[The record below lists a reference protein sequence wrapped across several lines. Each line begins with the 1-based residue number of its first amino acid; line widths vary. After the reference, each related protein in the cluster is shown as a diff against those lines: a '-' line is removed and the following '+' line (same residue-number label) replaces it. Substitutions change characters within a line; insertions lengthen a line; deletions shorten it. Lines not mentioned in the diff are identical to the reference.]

1 MACSL
6 QQLFAVEEEFEDEDF
21 LSAVEDA
28 ENQFAG
34 SLPVNAGRLRP
45 VSSRAQET
53 VQAQSSRLLLLH
65 PTAPSEAL
73 GLPDLDLCLPTSSM
87 PRADSCPSCIGTAP
101 LRPVSTSSSWI
112 GNQQR
117 RVTVTEGLREPARPQ
132 SSALHP
138 LLTFESQQQQVGGFE
153 GPEQDEFDKVLASME
168 LEEPGME
175 LECGVSSEATP
186 ILPAQQREG
195 SVLAKKAR
203 VVDLSGSCQKGPVP
217 ATHKAGIM
225 SAQDES
231 LDPVIQCRTPRP
243 PLRPGAAGHLP
254 VPTAL
259 TVPTQQSHW
268 EVCPQRSP
276 VQALQ
281 PLQAARGTIQ
291 SSPQNC
297 FPCQPFQSPSS
308 WLSGKVH
315 LPRPRTPNSSCST
328 PSSTSSGLFP
338 RIPLQPQAPV
348 SSIGSP
354 VGTPKGPHSS
364 LGPQGALQTP
374 IVTNHLVQL
383 VTAASRTPQQPTHP
397 STRAKTRRFPGP
409 AGILPHQS
417 GRSLEDIMVSTPQTP
432 THGALAKFQTEIVA
446 SSQASVEEDF
456 GRGPWLTMKSALG
469 LDERDPS
476 CFLCTYS
483 IVMVLRKQAA
493 LKQLPRNKVP
503 NMAVMI
509 KSLTR
514 STMDASVV
522 FKDPTG
528 EMQGTVHR
536 LLLETRQNE
545 LKPGSVLLL
554 KQIGVFSPSLRNHYL
569 NVTPNNLVHIY
580 SPDSGDGSFLK
591 PSQPFP
597 KDSGSFQHDV
607 AAKPEEGFRTAQN
620 LAAEASPEEELP
632 EADDLD
638 GLLSELPED
647 FFCGTSS

>member
-6 QQLFAVEEEFEDEDF
+6 QKLFAVEEEFEDEDF

-28 ENQFAG
+28 ENRFTG

-45 VSSRAQET
+45 VSSRPQET

-73 GLPDLDLCLPTSSM
+73 GLPDLDLCLPASST
-87 PRADSCPSCIGTAP
+87 PSADSRPSCIGAAP

-112 GNQQR
+112 GNQR
-117 RVTVTEGLREPARPQ
+117 RVTVTEVLREPARPQ

-175 LECGVSSEATP
+175 LECGVSSEAIP

-217 ATHKAGIM
+217 AIHKAGIM

-243 PLRPGAAGHLP
+243 PLRPGAVGHLP

-259 TVPTQQSHW
+259 TVPTQQLHW

-291 SSPQNC
+291 SSPQNR

-308 WLSGKVH
+308 WLSGKAH

-328 PSSTSSGLFP
+328 PSRTSSGLFP

-354 VGTPKGPHSS
+354 VGTPK
-364 LGPQGALQTP
+364 GPQGALQTP

-409 AGILPHQS
+409 AGILPHQ
-417 GRSLEDIMVSTPQTP
+417 
-432 THGALAKFQTEIVA
+432 
-446 SSQASVEEDF
+446 
-456 GRGPWLTMKSALG
+456 
-469 LDERDPS
+469 
-476 CFLCTYS
+476 
-483 IVMVLRKQAA
+483 AA

-536 LLLETRQNE
+536 LLLETCQNE

-620 LAAEASPEEELP
+620 LEAEASPEEELP

>member
-6 QQLFAVEEEFEDEDF
+6 QKLFAVEEEFEDEDF

-34 SLPVNAGRLRP
+34 SLPMNTGRLRP
-45 VSSRAQET
+45 VSSRPQET
-53 VQAQSSRLLLLH
+53 VQAQSSRLLPLH
-65 PTAPSEAL
+65 PTAPSGAL
-73 GLPDLDLCLPTSSM
+73 GLPDVDLCLPASSM
-87 PRADSCPSCIGTAP
+87 PSADSRPSCIGTAP

-112 GNQQR
+112 GNQR
-117 RVTVTEGLREPARPQ
+117 RVTVTELLREPARPQ
-132 SSALHP
+132 SSALYP
-138 LLTFESQQQQVGGFE
+138 LLTFESQQQQVGDFE

-168 LEEPGME
+168 LEEPGVE

-203 VVDLSGSCQKGPVP
+203 VVDLSGSCQKRPVP
-217 ATHKAGIM
+217 APHKAGIM
-225 SAQDES
+225 SAQDKS

-243 PLRPGAAGHLP
+243 PLRPGAVGHLP

-259 TVPTQQSHW
+259 TVPTQQPHW
-268 EVCPQRSP
+268 EVSPQRSP

-281 PLQAARGTIQ
+281 PLQAATGTIQ
-291 SSPQNC
+291 SSPQNR

-308 WLSGKVH
+308 WLSGKAH

-328 PSSTSSGLFP
+328 PSRTSSGLFP

-348 SSIGSP
+348 SSTGSP

-409 AGILPHQS
+409 AGILPHQQS

-432 THGALAKFQTEIVA
+432 THGAVAKFQTE
-446 SSQASVEEDF
+446 
-456 GRGPWLTMKSALG
+456 
-469 LDERDPS
+469 
-476 CFLCTYS
+476 
-483 IVMVLRKQAA
+483 AA

-536 LLLETRQNE
+536 LLLETHQNE

-620 LAAEASPEEELP
+620 LEAEASPEEELP

-647 FFCGTSS
+647 FFCETSS

>member
-1 MACSL
+1 
-6 QQLFAVEEEFEDEDF
+6 DF

-28 ENQFAG
+28 ENRFTG

-45 VSSRAQET
+45 VSSRPQET

-73 GLPDLDLCLPTSSM
+73 GLPDLDLCLPASST
-87 PRADSCPSCIGTAP
+87 PSADSRPSCIGAAP

-112 GNQQR
+112 GNQR
-117 RVTVTEGLREPARPQ
+117 RVTVTEVLREPARPQ

-175 LECGVSSEATP
+175 LECGVSSEAIP
-186 ILPAQQREG
+186 ILPAQQQEG

-243 PLRPGAAGHLP
+243 PLRPGAVGHLP

-259 TVPTQQSHW
+259 TVPTQQPHW

-291 SSPQNC
+291 SSPQNR

-308 WLSGKVH
+308 WLSGKAH

-328 PSSTSSGLFP
+328 PSRTSSGLFP

-383 VTAASRTPQQPTHP
+383 VTAASRTPQQPTHL

-409 AGILPHQS
+409 AGILPHQQS
-417 GRSLEDIMVSTPQTP
+417 GRSLEDIMVSAPQTP

-483 IVMVLRKQAA
+483 IVMVLRKAA

-620 LAAEASPEEELP
+620 LEAEASPEEELP